1 MIWNQMNWERK
12 HVRVTWW
19 NNLLFLSMGHQ
30 VNKLCTDSRE
40 ARINRFSWQRG
51 WQTTFKSKGPDGD
64 KPWIEKQ
71 HTIWVVHNLAKPI
84 GPTSFSDYK
93 VISPADKSISRELFY
108 YAMWVFLPP
117 QVWIIVFYSFSVNIA
132 LRISPPF
139 PSPPLLHSPLFP
151 TLGFLKD

>member
-1 MIWNQMNWERK
+1 MST
-12 HVRVTWW
+12 V
-19 NNLLFLSMGHQ
+19 HQ

-84 GPTSFSDYK
+84 GPTSFSYYK
-93 VISPADKSISRELFY
+93 VISPADKHLSWAFLLCNVGIS
-108 YAMWVFLPP
+108 PP
-117 QVWIIVFYSFSVNIA
+117 QVWIIVFNSFSVNTA
-132 LRISPPF
+132 LKVSTPF
-139 PSPPLLHSPLFP
+139 PSPPPLLPLSYPFV
-151 TLGFLKD
+151 